1 MISITISKIVFPQYN
16 PHIPTNKVLHTFL
29 LDENNKVILAGNPL
43 FNPRIEALLFQKL
56 KENN

>member
-1 MISITISKIVFPQYN
+1 MDLDAFAI
-16 PHIPTNKVLHTFL
+16 L

>member
-1 MISITISKIVFPQYN
+1 MSFIKSMVIQK
-16 PHIPTNKVLHTFL
+16 NKEVKMDL

>member
-1 MISITISKIVFPQYN
+1 MLPQYN
-16 PHIPTNKVLHTFL
+16 PHIPTNKVLYTFL

-43 FNPRIEALLFQKL
+43 FNPRIEALVFQKL